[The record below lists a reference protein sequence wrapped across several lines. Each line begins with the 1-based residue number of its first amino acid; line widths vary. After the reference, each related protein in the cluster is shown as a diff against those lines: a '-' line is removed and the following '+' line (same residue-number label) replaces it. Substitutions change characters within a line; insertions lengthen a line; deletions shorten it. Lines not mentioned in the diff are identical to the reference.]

1 MGMRYFILSAI
12 VTIFAVSANAQ
23 APEAPTHNW
32 PELGVEASV
41 DIRPA
46 QPLYNFTADGDEGVW
61 LQDFRKR
68 WYYAT
73 ILGPCPGLGRAFGIG
88 YDLRG
93 SAGFDKSAK
102 LVVEGFQCGLS
113 SLVTSDI
120 PPSKKEIK
128 ARIKVRAAEKR
139 ARDAQA
145 RAAKRAAQ

>member
-1 MGMRYFILSAI
+1 MRYLVLSMMFMASASS
-12 VTIFAVSANAQ
+12 VTAQ
-23 APEAPTHNW
+23 EPEAPTHDW
-32 PELGVEASV
+32 PELGVEAAV

-93 SAGFDKSAK
+93 SIGFDKSAK
-102 LVVEGFQCGLS
+102 LIVDGFQCGLS
-113 SLVTSDI
+113 SLVTSDV
-120 PPSKKEIK
+120 PPSKREIK
-128 ARIKVRAAEKR
+128 ARIKARAAEKR
-139 ARDAQA
+139 ARAAEA
-145 RAAKRAAQ
+145 RAAKRAEN